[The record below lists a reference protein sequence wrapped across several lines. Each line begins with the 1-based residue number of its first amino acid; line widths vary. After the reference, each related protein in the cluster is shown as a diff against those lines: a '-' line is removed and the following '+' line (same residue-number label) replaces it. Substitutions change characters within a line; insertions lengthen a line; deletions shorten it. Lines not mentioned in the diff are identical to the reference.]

1 MSALLGAQRN
11 ADLFRCS
18 VDIAGISDLN
28 LLIEEG
34 YNFMNSKYPREMIGT
49 NSDKLRRDSPRAACR

>member
-18 VDIAGISDLN
+18 VDIAGISDLG
-28 LLIEEG
+28 LLIDEG
-34 YNFMNSKYPREMIGT
+34 HDFTTSNY
-49 NSDKLRRDSPRAACR
+49 RRQ